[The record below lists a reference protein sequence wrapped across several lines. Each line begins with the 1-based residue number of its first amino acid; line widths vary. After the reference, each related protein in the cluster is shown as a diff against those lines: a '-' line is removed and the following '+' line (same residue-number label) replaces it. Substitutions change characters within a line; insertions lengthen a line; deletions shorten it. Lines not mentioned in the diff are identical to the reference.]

1 MGGDQNQGDH
11 RAGQDDALS
20 RGHISEQDE
29 DSAATAPPGDALR
42 LSLHSWYF
50 ADGCSVLQTFAG
62 NSPPPQQPNHPRLQ
76 LQSRKPQRCLSLA
89 DRAGRG
95 RCQGLLSTCA
105 WEGGF
110 LQNCTVITATTDLQ
124 MLGR

>member
-29 DSAATAPPGDALR
+29 DSAVTAPPGDALR

-50 ADGCSVLQTFAG
+50 ADGCSVLQILQVIPPLP
-62 NSPPPQQPNHPRLQ
+62 NSPTIPVCNCKAESLSAASPSQTGQDGAGARGCSAHVLGKAAF
-76 LQSRKPQRCLSLA
+76 SR
-89 DRAGRG
+89 
-95 RCQGLLSTCA
+95 
-105 WEGGF
+105 
-110 LQNCTVITATTDLQ
+110 TA
-124 MLGR
+124 R